1 MSRRLGDIIPE
12 VDSLLA
18 LQPEELGAEV
28 LQILRRESS
37 RGFDR
42 LSLFEELMEG
52 LALDDQLGA
61 TVAEAVGEALN
72 WLEAQGFLASR
83 PIDHGRE
90 VLYVTRRGRELPER
104 RDSGA
109 YRNRNSTLLPF
120 SLLHPIIAQRA
131 YPAFLRGEYDTAVFT
146 AFKAVEVGVR
156 KAAGLPS
163 EVIGTRLMREA
174 FNPGGPLADVHIA
187 SAEQDAVSHL
197 FAGAIGHA
205 KNPHSHRDDP
215 VQPEDAGHLLMFASY
230 LLRIVDIRA
239 ADKALESR

>member
-90 VLYVTRRGRELPER
+90 VLYVTRRGRELPVVYQFEISR
-104 RDSGA
+104 LVPKGA
-109 YRNRNSTLLPF
+109 MRSTKG
-120 SLLHPIIAQRA
+120 SIA
-131 YPAFLRGEYDTAVFT
+131 
-146 AFKAVEVGVR
+146 
-156 KAAGLPS
+156 PS
-163 EVIGTRLMREA
+163 EVLCER
-174 FNPGGPLADVHIA
+174 
-187 SAEQDAVSHL
+187 
-197 FAGAIGHA
+197 
-205 KNPHSHRDDP
+205 
-215 VQPEDAGHLLMFASY
+215 
-230 LLRIVDIRA
+230 
-239 ADKALESR
+239 